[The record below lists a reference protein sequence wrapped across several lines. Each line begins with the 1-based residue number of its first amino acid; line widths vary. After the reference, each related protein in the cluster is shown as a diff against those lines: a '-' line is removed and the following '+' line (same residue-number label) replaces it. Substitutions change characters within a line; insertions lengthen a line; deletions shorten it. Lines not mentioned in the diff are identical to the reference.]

1 MGRTKKEPEKRDGK
15 KRKLAPA
22 TSPERQES
30 RMISLAMDLA
40 EKQLQEGTAS
50 AMVIAH
56 FLKQGS
62 IKEQYERE
70 LLKEKTEMMAAKTE
84 MLKSAKRIEELYSNA
99 LKAMRTY
106 SGQEDP
112 SDDSDL

>member
-1 MGRTKKEPEKRDGK
+1 MGRTKQQPDKSGTK
-15 KRKLAPA
+15 KRRTAPA
-22 TSPERQES
+22 TSPERQENQ
-30 RMISLAMDLA
+30 MIALAMDLA
-40 EKQLQEGTAS
+40 EKQLREGTAS

-70 LLKEKTEMMAAKTE
+70 LLKEKAEMMAAKTE
-84 MLKSAKRIEELYSNA
+84 MLKSARRIEELYSNA

-106 SGQEDP
+106 SGQEEQ
-112 SDDSDL
+112 SDDTDI